1 MTARE
6 PEDLGRK
13 HRLHVGK
20 SGSWGHPV
28 HIHLSR
34 APWGLR
40 EFAVRALDGHVL
52 RLCAEG

>member
-1 MTARE
+1 VTARE